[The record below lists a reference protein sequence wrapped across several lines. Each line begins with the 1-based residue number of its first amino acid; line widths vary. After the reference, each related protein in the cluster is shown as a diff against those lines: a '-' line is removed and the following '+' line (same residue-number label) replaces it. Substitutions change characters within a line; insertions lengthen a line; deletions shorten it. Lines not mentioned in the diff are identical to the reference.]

1 MGKAPDLHVS
11 WDEYHG
17 LIEKLAVA
25 VRDSGWD
32 FDAVVCVA
40 RGGLRV
46 GDVFSRLFDK
56 PIGVIATSSYRS
68 DSGTTRGTLQIA
80 EHLSSA
86 RPLPGPNWLL
96 TDDLADSGETLTQL
110 VPALRERY
118 PQVRRIRSAVLW
130 RKGASVAEPDYYVE
144 HLPGNPWIHQPF
156 EKYDNMRPSD
166 LKAGWG

>member
-1 MGKAPDLHVS
+1 HA
-11 WDEYHG
+11 

-25 VRDSGWD
+25 VRDSGWE

-56 PIGVIATSSYRS
+56 PIGVIVTSSYRS

-86 RPLPGPNWLL
+86 QPLPGPNCLL
-96 TDDLADSGETLTQL
+96 NDDLADSGETLSQL
-110 VPALRERY
+110 VPALLERY
-118 PQVRRIRSAVLW
+118 PQVRRIRS
-130 RKGASVAEPDYYVE
+130 
-144 HLPGNPWIHQPF
+144 
-156 EKYDNMRPSD
+156 
-166 LKAGWG
+166 